1 MSRLLD
7 TVRSIVRETFPR
19 YDYLGPRK
27 YRVVRMSADRV
38 ELQIVN
44 RALGLPDILPIS
56 QWPGAAG
63 VWAQLQPGALVLVQ
77 FIDGDPSQPIVTHYE
92 PKGGAGFRP
101 VEMHLCAG
109 STGASPT
116 EHATSAEASVNL
128 LASVIATLCSA
139 IPGVWTG
146 ADVATKFVAAINT
159 ALAIAASS
167 TIAPYAVALTAA
179 LAAKTPNT
187 TGLVPGVG
195 WPSVRGG

>member
-27 YRVVRMSADRV
+27 YRVVRMSVDRV

-56 QWPGAAG
+56 QWPGMAG
-63 VWAQLQPGALVLVQ
+63 AWAKLTPGAEVLVQ

-101 VEMHLCAG
+101 VELHLCAG

-116 EHATSAEASVNL
+116 EHAVSVEAVVNVL
-128 LASVIATLCSA
+128 SCTIAALCA
-139 IPGVWTG
+139 ATPGAWTG
-146 ADVATKFVAAINT
+146 ADLGTKFATAINA
-159 ALAIAASS
+159 ALAAAATS
-167 TIAPYAVALTAA
+167 TIAPYSVALAAA
-179 LAAKTPNT
+179 LAAKAPNT

>member
-7 TVRSIVRETFPR
+7 T
-19 YDYLGPRK
+19 
-27 YRVVRMSADRV
+27 VRMSADRV

-116 EHATSAEASVNL
+116 EHATSAEATVNL
-128 LASVIATLCSA
+128 IASVIAALCA
-139 IPGVWTG
+139 ATPGAWTG
-146 ADVATKFVAAINT
+146 AGIATTFVAAINA
-159 ALAIAASS
+159 ALAGAASS
-167 TIAPYAVALTAA
+167 TITPYATALTAA
-179 LAAKTPNT
+179 LAAKAPNT